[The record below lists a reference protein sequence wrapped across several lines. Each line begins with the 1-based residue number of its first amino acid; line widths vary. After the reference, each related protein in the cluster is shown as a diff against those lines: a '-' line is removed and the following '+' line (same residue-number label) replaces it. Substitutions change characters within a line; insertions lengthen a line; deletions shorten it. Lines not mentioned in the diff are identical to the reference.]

1 MTRPTVRIGGAIQGV
16 GSAYLTAQI
25 PDWIS
30 EGALAAWSLQEES
43 VAYLDEGSEM
53 WDIAYTPMNTR
64 THDLFPGVHLKR
76 GLGSFGTGTHV
87 DARIVD
93 EMSLAILFKSEVA
106 LAVGGIF
113 CYTTGATTD
122 ALWGIGLTAGLQPAF
137 FDKRYGG
144 GGAVTPLTMS
154 MTAHAQTSVL
164 FATRSSTGVVKLY
177 FDGALVRTTSA
188 VAAPTVLG
196 TEVIAVGGY
205 NLFSHAGLWD
215 SELSEAEAIRLTKIV
230 KPWLNI

>member
-1 MTRPTVRIGGAIQGV
+1 MLRRTPTVKIDGKIQGG
-16 GSAYLTAQI
+16 GSFISRT
-25 PDWIS
+25 PNWIS
-30 EGALAAWSLQEES
+30 EGALAAWLFQEES

-53 WDIAYTPMNTR
+53 WDITYTPMNTR

-76 GLGSFGTGTHV
+76 GTGSFGTGTHV

-137 FDKRYGG
+137 FDKRHA
-144 GGAVTPLTMS
+144 GAVAPLTIS

-177 FDGALVRTTSA
+177 FDGALLRTTSA

-196 TEVIAVGGY
+196 TEVIAVGGS

-215 SELSEAEAIRLTKIV
+215 SELSEAEVIRLTKTV
-230 KPWLNI
+230 KPWLDI